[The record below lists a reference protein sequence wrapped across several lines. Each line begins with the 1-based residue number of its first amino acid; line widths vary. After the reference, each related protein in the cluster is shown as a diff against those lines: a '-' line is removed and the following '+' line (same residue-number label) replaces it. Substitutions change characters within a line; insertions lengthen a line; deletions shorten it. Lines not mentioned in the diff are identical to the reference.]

1 MAGLSEKPPP
11 VHPTE
16 IRTSIS
22 PSSAVELNTTS
33 ALAHY
38 AAEAGLAGYRH
49 DTFGSVGRLR
59 KSVRID
65 HYSPRQR
72 RVWQSDKSVPG
83 PRIEPRPPEQKSD
96 TLPLDRQVTNQRFEQ
111 SSSNVHQT
119 SDKRLTDVHESG
131 GDVHLV
137 SCDII
142 LFWSAGKGEGSDVT
156 GRLTTCHTHGSPSP
170 PPPPNPPT
178 HALTHAKSC
187 GQFIAR
193 VTLWIR
199 DVQTYSQEGQIKKI
213 LFFWSCLKL
222 LRRIKY
228 CFKLIEYGPS
238 HNESCITFCMRLYT
252 AHAFLFIPHRAS
264 GTTPAV
270 HTQAYATVATGSLLV
285 TMTELSQNLQQLSE
299 KARSTTEFIQRLKG
313 MADKVNENCSE
324 FEVVVSS
331 QCDALI
337 QAIHERKRQLLD
349 FIRQDKDVKLRT
361 LKDQVSTCTCKLQH
375 TTGLLQFCIE
385 ALKETDSAA
394 FLQVGSMLINRVA
407 NIDITWHKDVV
418 TSPRISHEF
427 DLTLE
432 DKSVLRSI
440 EQLNFIQMKP
450 PCAPAVIPEEC
461 SAENNSVTIAW
472 QPPPTSYVEGYVL
485 ELDDGNGGEFREV
498 YCGKETICT
507 VDGLHF
513 NSMYNARVK
522 AFNSTGE
529 GEYSDLIGLQTA
541 EVAWF
546 SFDPCL
552 APTELQ
558 FSEDNCTVACEGYE
572 HRVALG
578 SVGFSRGVHYWEFS
592 VNRYDSDTDPSFGI
606 ARLDVSK
613 DQMLGKD
620 DKGWSMYIDRQRSWF
635 MHNSV
640 HEQRSE
646 GGIQPGS
653 TVGVL
658 LDLDRHQLS
667 FYVNEEPQGPIA
679 FQDLYG
685 VFYPA
690 VSLNRGVSVTLHTAI
705 DPPSDRMKKGIFGG
719 CVATFVWRES
729 VQPFWEKIHPTKIQT
744 SAVYCESST
753 ITCHTTECGVEG
765 GVGLYVV
772 VLNKIM
778 FVNETA
784 ILINN

>member
-1 MAGLSEKPPP
+1 MRVPFINPYPSPGTSPQFILAPLAERGGNTPLDSGQRRYANLDSLGGTYLGKPEKHSKIYRKCTFICVEGKEKKHLEKTSLSTPDRDSNPDLSVLGGLVYCE
-11 VHPTE
+11 
-16 IRTSIS
+16 
-22 PSSAVELNTTS
+22 SSALD
-33 ALAHY
+33 H
-38 AAEAGLAGYRH
+38 AATE
-49 DTFGSVGRLR
+49 
-59 KSVRID
+59 
-65 HYSPRQR
+65 
-72 RVWQSDKSVPG
+72 
-83 PRIEPRPPEQKSD
+83 
-96 TLPLDRQVTNQRFEQ
+96 
-111 SSSNVHQT
+111 
-119 SDKRLTDVHESG
+119 
-131 GDVHLV
+131 
-137 SCDII
+137 
-142 LFWSAGKGEGSDVT
+142 
-156 GRLTTCHTHGSPSP
+156 
-170 PPPPNPPT
+170 
-178 HALTHAKSC
+178 
-187 GQFIAR
+187 
-193 VTLWIR
+193 
-199 DVQTYSQEGQIKKI
+199 
-213 LFFWSCLKL
+213 
-222 LRRIKY
+222 
-228 CFKLIEYGPS
+228 
-238 HNESCITFCMRLYT
+238 
-252 AHAFLFIPHRAS
+252 
-264 GTTPAV
+264 
-270 HTQAYATVATGSLLV
+270 
-285 TMTELSQNLQQLSE
+285 TELSQNLQQLSE

-440 EQLNFIQMKP
+440 EQLNFIQMKREWATNARLGGGA

-705 DPPSDRMKKGIFGG
+705 DPPSDRLDWLARYRHTVFSLLLTDSQQQSHGSESYYPFGFYAYVNG
-719 CVATFVWRES
+719 LMDEES
-729 VQPFWEKIHPTKIQT
+729 LNNYG
-744 SAVYCESST
+744 SNS
-753 ITCHTTECGVEG
+753 
-765 GVGLYVV
+765 
-772 VLNKIM
+772 VLVKIM
-778 FVNETA
+778 LKFGLSYKVKMKNPLNYQQLNTSLTNWRFYTSVSTWLERKIEFNKKILTA
-784 ILINN
+784 KIRAVELINKAFESYH